1 MDPRRRARIILILGI
16 LLALGA
22 GAGTFFYASSAQTA
36 APAVVP
42 TTDVVVAAKELPPRT
57 QLTAADVKIA
67 KVNVDAAPATALKDP
82 KEAIGKVITSGVT
95 INEPLFPSK
104 FAPPEKAFTIFPPGE
119 SVAPGSP
126 HYRIVQLNV
135 PDAQASGGIIQTGD
149 HVDMMV
155 VFQFDPVTRLA
166 LGSPSPGAGSPTPR
180 PTASPTPTPAPT
192 PVRSPGATGS
202 PTPLPLP
209 GLTPN
214 PRPSIPP
221 QSNIAADTIVK
232 IIMGP
237 IEVLNRA
244 GPTYTFR
251 VDAAMVER
259 FVYMQGAGISIH
271 LLLRAPGDDRAVD
284 TTGAY
289 FGTVYNQFKFPFPE
303 KVAP

>member
-36 APAVVP
+36 APVVVP

-82 KEAIGKVITSGVT
+82 KEAVGKIITSGVT

-135 PDAQASGGIIQTGD
+135 ADAQASGGIIQTGD
-149 HVDMMV
+149 HVDLMV
-155 VFQFDPVTRLA
+155 VFQFDPTAKLQV
-166 LGSPSPGAGSPTPR
+166 GSPPPGGGTPR
-180 PTASPTPTPAPT
+180 PSPPPTPSPAGTPI
-192 PVRSPGATGS
+192 PGAT
-202 PTPLPLP
+202 
-209 GLTPN
+209 PN
-214 PRPSIPP
+214 PTTSIPP
-221 QSNIAADTIVK
+221 QSAISADTIAK
-232 IIMGP
+232 IFMGP
-237 IEVLNRA
+237 IEVLNRT
-244 GPTYTFR
+244 GTTYTFR

-259 FVYMQGAGISIH
+259 FTYMQGAGMQIH
-271 LLLRAPGDDRAVD
+271 LLLRAPGDDRSVT

-289 FGTVYNQFKFPFPE
+289 FGTVYNQFRFPLPE
-303 KVAP
+303 RVSP